1 MMDDFDSA
9 YREAV
14 EKETDIRDTSFTPE
28 VPWVVAGQRLRWIT
42 PLDYKVLVDSRND
55 IVFNEEYPRASHVA
69 AFYWFLSFDAKPKA
83 WWRLALA
90 RWQFMRKLAPLNAA
104 VLVAAA
110 RNYLAENVQDSP
122 GVDGDGTGW
131 RPLPASWLVLLCDS
145 LAREYGWDDDA
156 IIRKPIARLYQYLK
170 IIMARA
176 DPSAPTFNP
185 SDSVR
190 NRLMQN

>member
-1 MMDDFDSA
+1 MMDDFETA

-28 VPWVVAGQRLRWIT
+28 IPWPVAGFRLRWIT

-55 IVFNEEYPRASHVA
+55 IVFNEEFPRAAHIA
-69 AFYWFLSFDAKPKA
+69 AFYWFMAFEPKPRQ

-90 RWQFMRKLAPLNAA
+90 RWQFTKRIAQANPA

-110 RNYLAENVQDSP
+110 KTYLAENVQDSP
-122 GVDGDGTGW
+122 GGDSDGGAW
-131 RPLPASWLVLLCDS
+131 RPLPTSWLVLLCDA
-145 LAREYGWDDDA
+145 LAKEYGWDDDA
-156 IIRKPIARLYQYLK
+156 IIRKPMARLYQYLK

-185 SDSVR
+185 SDSVK